1 MEITSDCPTIDN
13 KINCSECTHECKLRM
28 QPEVKVNS
36 DLPESELATIY
47 YQVDSVK
54 PKYYS
59 KRVVLFIQNLEL
71 INVC

>member
-1 MEITSDCPTIDN
+1 MEITDDCPTIDN

-28 QPEVKVNS
+28 QLEVEVNS

-54 PKYYS
+54 L
-59 KRVVLFIQNLEL
+59 KRIIYDQNLKRKWVNYE
-71 INVC
+71 

>member
-1 MEITSDCPTIDN
+1 MTGDCPTFDN

-28 QPEVKVNS
+28 QLEIEVNP

-54 PKYYS
+54 PK
-59 KRVVLFIQNLEL
+59 VLLFLSSTFFTQNLEL
-71 INVC
+71 INIC